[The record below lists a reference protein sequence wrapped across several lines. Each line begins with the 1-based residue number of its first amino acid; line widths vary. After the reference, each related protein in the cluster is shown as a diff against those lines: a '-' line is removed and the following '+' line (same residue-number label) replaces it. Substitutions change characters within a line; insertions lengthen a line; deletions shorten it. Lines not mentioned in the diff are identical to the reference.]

1 MKINEIKIN
10 SYGKLK
16 NKKIN
21 LNKNINIIY
30 GENESGKSTLLKFI
44 LNIFYGTSKNKK
56 GKEISDFEKYKPW
69 NSEEFSGKLSY
80 ELDNKNK
87 YEIFREFNKKN
98 PIIFNEKG
106 EEITKEFNIDKNKG
120 SEFFYE
126 QTQINEEMFLAT
138 SVSLQQEVKISKN
151 EQSMLVQKISN
162 LLGTGEDKISY
173 KKAIE
178 KINKKQLEEVG
189 TERSREKPI
198 NIIEKN
204 IRENEEKINQL
215 KKYQNIQYEIEEE
228 KKEIKNKI
236 KIEKI
241 KNNLLKE
248 IKKIKEKNNLENEK
262 IKIKENIIKEN
273 KNKIQEI
280 KNKIEKNEIKIE
292 QENNNK
298 KYEEEKN
305 KIQNK
310 NKKNKIIFIFL
321 IIISLLWIIFSQK
334 IIKNIF
340 ANYLILIILPIYF
353 IAWKISKNK
362 NNKKINK
369 IEKNK
374 NNIIKELNEEKNTL
388 INEIK
393 IIEKNSNDL
402 LNEINKIKKENE
414 NIKILEKQKIINN
427 YFYDMKKIELNSNQ
441 KNNNNYLFNS
451 ENNNLI
457 FNFENSENNLK
468 NIENKI
474 NLLLNSEKIENELN
488 SSENIINNLKME
500 INKIELKKEN
510 IEPLLDELS
519 NIEEKLYSQKEE
531 YKNLQKINT
540 SIELAKKILEKAY
553 EKMKDSVSPIFTN
566 KLSENISEITNK
578 KYTNIY
584 FGDEQGLTVELEN
597 GNYVPVERLSIG
609 TIDQLYL
616 SLRLAM
622 LDEISNEKVPIIL
635 DEAFAYYDNERLEN
649 ILKYLYTKFSDRQLI
664 ILSCTKRE
672 KEILEKQNIEFNF
685 VELN

>member
-198 NIIEKN
+198 NILEKN
-204 IRENEEKINQL
+204 IKENEEKINQL
-215 KKYQNIQYEIEEE
+215 KKYQNIQYEIEEK

-305 KIQNK
+305 KIKNK
-310 NKKNKIIFIFL
+310 NTKNKIIFIFL

-340 ANYLILIILPIYF
+340 ANYLILIILPICF

-362 NNKKINK
+362 YNKK
-369 IEKNK
+369 
-374 NNIIKELNEEKNTL
+374 
-388 INEIK
+388 
-393 IIEKNSNDL
+393 
-402 LNEINKIKKENE
+402 
-414 NIKILEKQKIINN
+414 
-427 YFYDMKKIELNSNQ
+427 
-441 KNNNNYLFNS
+441 
-451 ENNNLI
+451 
-457 FNFENSENNLK
+457 
-468 NIENKI
+468 
-474 NLLLNSEKIENELN
+474 
-488 SSENIINNLKME
+488 

-540 SIELAKKILEKAY
+540 SIELAKKILERAY

-622 LDEISNEKVPIIL
+622 LDEISKEKVPIIL